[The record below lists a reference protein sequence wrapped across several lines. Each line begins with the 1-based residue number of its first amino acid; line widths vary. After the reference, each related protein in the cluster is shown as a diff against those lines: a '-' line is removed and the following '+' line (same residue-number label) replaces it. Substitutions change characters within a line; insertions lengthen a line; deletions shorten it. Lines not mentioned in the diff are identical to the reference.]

1 MKVRQCI
8 QAVIFDEENKKF
20 LLIKKFD
27 PLLDKFTWRLVK
39 GGIDSGETEV
49 EAVKR
54 EVFEEVGLKSIGV
67 VRKLHYY
74 EYQLKNMKVAVS
86 VHLVKASISEEVKL
100 QGETEYESAIIDSV
114 WLPKEEAVKQVY
126 FDDEKKAIT
135 ICYCGSK

>member
-39 GGIDSGETEV
+39 GGIDPGETEV
-49 EAVKR
+49 ETVKR
-54 EVFEEVGLKSIGV
+54 EVFEEVGLKSIEV

-135 ICYCGSK
+135 IS

>member
-39 GGIDSGETEV
+39 GGIDPGETEV

-54 EVFEEVGLKSIGV
+54 EVFEEVGLKSTEV
-67 VRKLHYY
+67 VRKLNYY

-86 VHLVKASISEEVKL
+86 VHLVKASIGEEIKL

-126 FDDEKKAIT
+126 FNDEKKAIT
-135 ICYCGSK
+135 IS